1 MIVTLF
7 FWFSLHRKS
16 PLHTTGLH
24 KEIRVTPGCWNDT
37 RYDPIQELEMN
48 VPKRSS
54 APIKKPSSNK
64 FDTLRK
70 II

>member
-1 MIVTLF
+1 MIVMLF
-7 FWFSLHRKS
+7 FWFSLPRKS

-24 KEIRVTPGCWNDT
+24 KEIRVTPSRWNDT

-48 VPKRSS
+48 IPKRSS
-54 APIKKPSSNK
+54 ALIKKPSNK
-64 FDTLRK
+64 KFNTLRK